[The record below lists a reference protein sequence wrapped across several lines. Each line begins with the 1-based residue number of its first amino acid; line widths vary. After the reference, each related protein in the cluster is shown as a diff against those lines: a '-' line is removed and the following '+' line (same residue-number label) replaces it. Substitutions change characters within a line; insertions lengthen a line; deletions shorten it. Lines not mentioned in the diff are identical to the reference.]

1 LTAFAGLEMRFTAI
15 TAGEPAT
22 ISFDRYLDF
31 AAVRGAFD
39 MFKRLSMVA
48 MAFLIT
54 SAPALA
60 AGDADKG
67 KSVFNKCKA
76 CHVVNAEKNRI
87 GPHLVGLFG
96 RTAGSLE
103 SYKYS
108 KSMKESGIVWNAE
121 TLDAYLKN
129 PRQYV
134 KGTRMAFAGLK
145 KDSERDDVIAYL
157 REVTKP

>member
-1 LTAFAGLEMRFTAI
+1 MFK
-15 TAGEPAT
+15 T
-22 ISFDRYLDF
+22 ISI
-31 AAVRGAFD
+31 AVTAV
-39 MFKRLSMVA
+39 LVT
-48 MAFLIT
+48 LT
-54 SAPALA
+54 PALA
-60 AGDADKG
+60 AGDAEKG
-67 KSVFNKCKA
+67 KRVFNKCKA

-96 RTAGSLE
+96 RTAGSVE
-103 SYKYS
+103 KYRYS
-108 KSMKESGIVWNAE
+108 KSMKSSGIVWNAE

-145 KDSERDDVIAYL
+145 KASEREDVIAYL